1 MARSRGWEL
10 PLLKEWR
17 NYRVISPTELAEQS
31 GLALSVIS
39 RLEHGA
45 RASTP
50 TIDKLC
56 AALGITREQLL
67 HERPPHGPHG
77 AHTSLHGLSRTAR
90 GDGSAR
96 REPVAL

>member
-1 MARSRGWEL
+1 MPRSRGFEL
-10 PLLKEWR
+10 PLLSKWR
-17 NYRVISPTELAEQS
+17 TYRVMSMTELAERS

-56 AALGITREQLL
+56 QALDINRQQLL
-67 HERPPHGPHG
+67 HEDPTTPKPE
-77 AHTSLHGLSRTAR
+77 AA
-90 GDGSAR
+90 A
-96 REPVAL
+96 